1 MIHSYIMASARERS
15 LKKGYCMRWPGLFR
29 ATKEQINRLG
39 KLEKDITKTI
49 ITKRTIF
56 IIQKISPA
64 GRLQSCA
71 Q

>member
-1 MIHSYIMASARERS
+1 
-15 LKKGYCMRWPGLFR
+15 MRWPGLFR
-29 ATKEQINRLG
+29 ATKEQIRRLG
-39 KLEKDITKTI
+39 KLKKDIAKTI